1 MKNSRIMSLL
11 SIILLTT
18 LPVTTAVAGDL
29 SIVINGRS
37 HHFNSAYDWNENNYG
52 MGLEYLFETTSRWK
66 KIVMANGFR
75 DSTDKMSYMGG
86 AGLYRRLLET
96 HRFSGF
102 YIDAGINAFIMTRE
116 DVNENQPFPGV
127 LPSVSFGNRYV
138 GFNLTYLPMQAVQKM
153 VNADFVDPNISGV
166 LFVQFKISLSQ
177 LLP

>member
-1 MKNSRIMSLL
+1 MLL
-11 SIILLTT
+11 LPT
-18 LPVTTAVAGDL
+18 LPGATAFAGDL
-29 SIVINGRS
+29 RLVINGRS
-37 HHFNSAYDWNENNYG
+37 HHFNSTYDWNENNYG
-52 MGLEYLFETTSRWK
+52 LGLEYQFETTSPWK

-75 DSTDKMSYMGG
+75 DSTDRMSYMGG
-86 AGLYRRLLET
+86 AGLHKRLLET

-102 YIDAGINAFIMTRE
+102 YIDAGINVFIMTRE

-138 GFNLTYLPMQAVQKM
+138 GFNLTYLPLQAVQKM
-153 VNADFVDPNISGV
+153 VNADFVNPNISDV

>member
-1 MKNSRIMSLL
+1 
-11 SIILLTT
+11 
-18 LPVTTAVAGDL
+18 
-29 SIVINGRS
+29 
-37 HHFNSAYDWNENNYG
+37 
-52 MGLEYLFETTSRWK
+52 
-66 KIVMANGFR
+66 
-75 DSTDKMSYMGG
+75 MGG

-102 YIDAGINAFIMTRE
+102 YIDAGINAFIMSRE
-116 DVNENQPFPGV
+116 DVNENRPFPGV

>member
-1 MKNSRIMSLL
+1 MSLL
-11 SIILLTT
+11 SVILLTT

-29 SIVINGRS
+29 SLVINGRS
-37 HHFNSAYDWNENNYG
+37 HHLNSAYDWNENNYG
-52 MGLEYLFETTSRWK
+52 LGLEYLFETTSRWK

-75 DSTDKMSYMGG
+75 DSTDRMSYMGG

-102 YIDAGINAFIMTRE
+102 YIDAGINAFIMTRQ
-116 DVNENQPFPGV
+116 DINENRPFPGV